1 MTQISRIAKGLY
13 WDRAWSLVSGC
24 TPVSPGC
31 AHCWAAAEAHMRARN
46 PNPKIRR
53 RNAGLAARAASGFDG
68 QVRVNEDLL
77 DLPLRTR
84 KPTTWAIWTDLFHEK
99 VPESFVL
106 SAFARMF
113 VAARHTFLV
122 LTKRPQRALAWLG
135 SLNVRGLVQT
145 TACLEISAVP
155 ERSRGEIA
163 EWFLAHPM
171 EWPLPNVWVGVT
183 AENQAAADE
192 RIPLLLQA
200 PAAVRFVSVEPM
212 LGPVDLTPWLS
223 HDRCANCGETL
234 IHSTSTHGVCANL
247 TCPAGGQ
254 VTANASWIGPWVD
267 WVICG
272 GETGPGA
279 RPMHPDWVRSLR
291 DQCAA
296 AGVRFFFKGWGG
308 RRRVGRTLDGRTHD
322 EVPQGKCLST

>member
-1 MTQISRIAKGLY
+1 MTQPARIAKGLY
-13 WDRAWSLVSGC
+13 WDRAWNLVSGC

-31 AHCWAAAEAHMRARN
+31 AHCWAAAEAHMRAQN

-84 KPTTWAIWTDLFHEK
+84 KPTTWAIWTDLFHSS
-99 VPESFVL
+99 VPEAFIL

-122 LTKRPQRALAWLG
+122 LTKRPHRALAWLG
-135 SLNVRGLVQT
+135 SPNAPGLIQA
-145 TACLEISAVP
+145 TACIETWRRDNP
-155 ERSRGEIA
+155 GRKEIA
-163 EWFLAHPM
+163 EWYLAHVM
-171 EWPLPNVWVGVT
+171 DWPLPNVWVGVT

-192 RIPLLLQA
+192 RIPLLLQIL
-200 PAAVRFVSVEPM
+200 AAVRFVSLEPM
-212 LGPVDLTPWLS
+212 LGPVVTRPEWLPP
-223 HDRCANCGETL
+223 AAQPKICGKGRGAFL
-234 IHSTSTHGVCANL
+234 GVNVSPRL
-247 TCPAGGQ
+247 
-254 VTANASWIGPWVD
+254 S

-279 RPMHPDWVRSLR
+279 RPMHPDWARSLR
-291 DQCAA
+291 DECAA
-296 AGVRFFFKGWGG
+296 AGVPFFFKG
-308 RRRVGRTLDGRTHD
+308 
-322 EVPQGKCLST
+322 